1 MAQPIWNTTA
11 GSIGTF
17 PATIIMATQ
26 LSASPVSPAT
36 TITYTLL
43 SGTLPPGTTI
53 TIGGLISGTPTLV
66 TVDTTTTFTI
76 RATDNLSNIRDR
88 TFSITISGTAIP
100 EFTTPAGSVLS
111 TLDSVWIELPIEYSN
126 PDNTNQIVVEVQ
138 EGILPPGLEINPA
151 GVIRGYAN
159 PPTVSVTLT
168 EVETNATLTDGTSY
182 LITCTSTTQFTIGRP
197 VVFTSTVFGGIQNGE
212 TYYIKT
218 IDSSTTFSIT
228 STQNGDVFPLTS
240 ASGSMTVTLPA
251 TSFGQPTIRT
261 YSFILRLSRNL
272 GGDTATYSITV
283 VNQNTPVS
291 QGGPGY
297 TINSRI
303 PTILNTRPKTFIITD
318 NDPYSGYYIL
328 PPISPTVNAFIGT
341 IRSGEYFTFKIIGYD
356 FDGSSLTYDYVNLPV
371 ELTGDTETGWITGTP
386 TLNSTGLS
394 TFSFAVNVYKT
405 DSSSIGTTNFN
416 FSYNLSNEITDTII
430 WSTPSDLGTI
440 FNSSISTVNVF
451 AVADTELSYRITSGS
466 LPPNLLLLSNGE
478 ITGKVADQPTDTLL
492 EQNTETVFTFT
503 IQAYSALF
511 PAVQSTK
518 TFTITV
524 LQEYTQPT
532 DTLYIKAAPSIND
545 RNIINTLLTSETLIP
560 EEIVY
565 RPNDIYFGKA
575 TSIVYEH
582 AYGIYASE
590 IDEYLAAVTQNHYW
604 RNITLGE
611 IKTAV
616 AKNSLGEIIYEVVY
630 SEVIDNL
637 VNPAGISIQQEIIW
651 PRPIDL
657 GLGPWYTSITDI
669 HASYETVLGQEY
681 YTSLTPGFAQTLY
694 PNSLF
699 NMRNRVSQVVGQEF
713 DSRLLPLWMTS
724 QQENGG
730 TLGYTQAWVICYT
743 KPGIIVDGQ
752 LLTYAEFKATG
763 LTKTRTEGGVII
775 TDYFSSAETIKN
787 NINNNWP
794 YTLNQINFRIDR
806 FSVDKSETYNYD
818 KKLNPPAWT
827 GLPSATP
834 VPNPID
840 SENFYVLFPR
850 QTILPD
856 ESQY

>member
-1 MAQPIWNTTA
+1 MAQPIWNTPA
-11 GSIGTF
+11 GSIGTY
-17 PATIIMATQ
+17 PATLIMAAQ
-26 LSASPVSPAT
+26 LSASPVSPST
-36 TITYTLL
+36 TITYILL
-43 SGTLPPGTTI
+43 SGTLPPGITI
-53 TIGGLISGTPTLV
+53 TTSGLLSGTPTLV
-66 TVDTTTTFTI
+66 TTDTTSTFTV

-88 TFSITISGTAIP
+88 TFLITISGTAIP
-100 EFTTPAGSVLS
+100 EFTTPAGSVLN

-126 PDNTNQIVVEVQ
+126 PDNTNQIVVELQ

-151 GVIRGYAN
+151 GLIRGYAN
-159 PPTVSVTLT
+159 PPIINVTLT
-168 EVETNATLTDGTSY
+168 QVQTNATITEISTN

-197 VVFTSTVFGGIQNGE
+197 VVFTSTVFGGIVEGE

-218 IDSSTTFSIT
+218 INSTTTFTIT

-240 ASGSMTVTLPA
+240 DTGTMRVTLLA
-251 TSFGQPTIRT
+251 ISYGEPTIRT
-261 YSFILRLSRNL
+261 YSFILKLSSIL

-297 TINSRI
+297 TPNSRI
-303 PTILNTRPKTFIITD
+303 PTILNTRPKTFIIAVD
-318 NDPYSGYYIL
+318 DPYSGYYIL
-328 PPISPTVNAFIGT
+328 PPVSPTVNAFIGT
-341 IRSGEYFTFKIIGYD
+341 IRSGEYFTFKVIGYD
-356 FDGSSLTYDYVNLPV
+356 FDGTSLTYQYVNLPTGLV
-371 ELTGDTETGWITGTP
+371 GDTETGWITGTP
-386 TLNSTGLS
+386 TLNSIGLS
-394 TFSFAVNVYKT
+394 TFDFAVNVYKT
-405 DSSSIGTTNFN
+405 NNPSIDTTNFN
-416 FSYNLSNEITDTII
+416 FSYNLSNQITDNII
-430 WSTPSDLGTI
+430 WITPTNLGTI
-440 FNSSISTVNVF
+440 FNSSISTLNAV
-451 AVADTELSYRITSGS
+451 AVADTELSYRITSGA
-466 LPPNLLLLSNGE
+466 LPPNLILLSNGE

-492 EQNTETVFTFT
+492 EQNAETVFTVT

-575 TSIVYEH
+575 TSIIYEH

-590 IDEYLAAVTQNHYW
+590 INEYLAAVTQNHYW

-616 AKNSLGEIIYEVVY
+616 AKNSAGEIIYEVVY

-637 VNPAGISIQQEIIW
+637 VNPQGISIQQEIIW

-669 HASYETVLGQEY
+669 FTSYETVLGQEY
-681 YTSLTPGFAQTLY
+681 YTSLTPGNARTLY

-699 NMRNRVSQVVGQEF
+699 NMRNRVGQVVGQEY

-752 LLTYAEFKATG
+752 LLTYAEFKATE

-775 TDYFSSAETIKN
+775 TDYFSSSETIKN

-834 VPNPID
+834 VPDPID
-840 SENFYVLFPR
+840 SKDFYVLFPR
-850 QTILPD
+850 ETILPD

>member
-11 GSIGTF
+11 GSIGTY
-17 PATIIMATQ
+17 PAAILMATP

-43 SGTLPPGTTI
+43 SGTLPPGTSI
-53 TIGGLISGTPTLV
+53 TSSGVISGTPTLV

-88 TFSITISGTAIP
+88 TFSMTVSGSAIP
-100 EFTTPAGSVLS
+100 EFTTPAGSVLN

-126 PDNTNQIVVEVQ
+126 PDSTNEVVVELQ
-138 EGILPPGLEINPA
+138 EGILPPGLEINSA
-151 GVIRGYAN
+151 GIIRGYAN
-159 PPTVSVTLT
+159 PPTVNVTLT
-168 EVETNATLTDGTSY
+168 EVETNATITDGTSY
-182 LITCTSTTQFTIGRP
+182 LITCTSTTQFTVGRP
-197 VVFTSTVFGGIQNGE
+197 VVFTSTVFGGIEEGE

-218 IDSSTTFSIT
+218 VNSSTTFTIT
-228 STQNGDVFPLTS
+228 STQNGNIFPLTS
-240 ASGSMTVTLPA
+240 GSGSMTVTLPA
-251 TSFGQPTIRT
+251 ISFGQPTIRT
-261 YSFILRLSRNL
+261 YSFILRLSSSL
-272 GGDTATYSITV
+272 GGDTTTYSITV

-303 PTILNTRPKTFIITD
+303 PAILNTRPRTFTITD

-328 PPISPTVNAFIGT
+328 PPVSPTVNAFIGT

-356 FDGSSLTYDYVNLPV
+356 FDGSSLSYDYVNLPV

-394 TFSFAVNVYKT
+394 TFNFAVNVYKT
-405 DSSSIGTTNFN
+405 DSISIVTTNFN
-416 FSYNLSNEITDTII
+416 FSYNLSNEITDTIV
-430 WSTPSDLGTI
+430 WTTPSDLGSI
-440 FNSSISTVNVF
+440 FNSTVSTLNIF
-451 AVADTELSYRITSGS
+451 AVADTELSYRITSGA
-466 LPPNLLLLSNGE
+466 LPPNLLLLDNGE
-478 ITGKVADQPTDTLL
+478 ITGIVADQPTDTLL
-492 EQNTETVFTFT
+492 EQNAETVFTFT
-503 IQAYSALF
+503 IQAYSALY
-511 PAVQSTK
+511 PVVQATK

-524 LQEYTQPT
+524 IQEYTQPT
-532 DTLYIKAAPSIND
+532 DILYIKAAPSIND
-545 RNIINTLLTSETLIP
+545 RNILNTLLTSETLIP
-560 EEIVY
+560 EAMVY

-575 TSIVYEH
+575 TSIIYEH
-582 AYGIYASE
+582 AYGIYSSE

-637 VNPAGISIQQEIIW
+637 VNPAGISIQQEIVW

-669 HASYETVLGQEY
+669 FTSYETVLGQEY
-681 YTSLTPGFAQTLY
+681 YTSLSPGYAQTLY

-699 NMRNRVSQVVGQEF
+699 NMRNRVGQVVGQEY

-724 QQENGG
+724 QQANGG
-730 TLGYTQAWVICYT
+730 TLGYTQAWVICFT
-743 KPGIIVDGQ
+743 KPGF
-752 LLTYAEFKATG
+752 AN
-763 LTKTRTEGGVII
+763 
-775 TDYFSSAETIKN
+775 TIKN

-834 VPNPID
+834 VPDPLD
-840 SENFYVLFPR
+840 SKDFYVLFPR

>member
-1 MAQPIWNTTA
+1 
-11 GSIGTF
+11 
-17 PATIIMATQ
+17 
-26 LSASPVSPAT
+26 
-36 TITYTLL
+36 
-43 SGTLPPGTTI
+43 
-53 TIGGLISGTPTLV
+53 
-66 TVDTTTTFTI
+66 
-76 RATDNLSNIRDR
+76 
-88 TFSITISGTAIP
+88 
-100 EFTTPAGSVLS
+100 
-111 TLDSVWIELPIEYSN
+111 
-126 PDNTNQIVVEVQ
+126 
-138 EGILPPGLEINPA
+138 
-151 GVIRGYAN
+151 
-159 PPTVSVTLT
+159 
-168 EVETNATLTDGTSY
+168 
-182 LITCTSTTQFTIGRP
+182 
-197 VVFTSTVFGGIQNGE
+197 
-212 TYYIKT
+212 
-218 IDSSTTFSIT
+218 
-228 STQNGDVFPLTS
+228 
-240 ASGSMTVTLPA
+240 MTVTLPA

-261 YSFILRLSRNL
+261 YTFILRLLSTL
-272 GGDTATYSITV
+272 GGDTAIYSITV

-297 TINSRI
+297 TVNSRI

-328 PPISPTVNAFIGT
+328 PPVSPTVNAFIGT

-356 FDGSSLTYDYVNLPV
+356 FDGSSLTYEYVGLPV

-394 TFSFAVNVYKT
+394 TFNFAVNVYKT
-405 DSSSIGTTNFN
+405 DRTSIGTTNFN
-416 FSYNLSNEITDTII
+416 FNYNLSNEITDTII
-430 WSTPSDLGTI
+430 WTTLSDLGTI
-440 FNSSISTVNVF
+440 FNSTVSTLNVF
-451 AVADTELSYRITSGS
+451 ALADTELSYRVTNGA
-466 LPPNLLLLSNGE
+466 LPPNLILLTNGE
-478 ITGKVADQPTDTLL
+478 ITGRVADQPTDTLL
-492 EQNTETVFTFT
+492 EQNAETIFTFT
-503 IQAYSALF
+503 IQAYSALY
-511 PAVQSTK
+511 PAVQSSK

-560 EEIVY
+560 EAIVY

-575 TSIVYEH
+575 TSIIYEH

-616 AKNSLGEIIYEVVY
+616 AKNSAGEIIYEVVY

-637 VNPAGISIQQEIIW
+637 VNPSGVSIQQEILW

-669 HASYETVLGQEY
+669 FTSYETVLGQDY
-681 YTSLTPGFAQTLY
+681 YTSLTPGYAQTLY
-694 PNSLF
+694 PNSLS
-699 NMRNRVSQVVGQEF
+699 NMRNRISQVVGQEY

-724 QQENGG
+724 QQANGG

-763 LTKTRTEGGVII
+763 LKKTRTEGGVIV

-787 NINNNWP
+787 NINNSWP
-794 YTLNQINFRIDR
+794 YTLNQINFKIDR

-834 VPNPID
+834 IPDPLNSKD
-840 SENFYVLFPR
+840 FYVLFPR

>member
-11 GSIGTF
+11 GSIGTY

-53 TIGGLISGTPTLV
+53 TSSGLISGTPTLV

-88 TFSITISGTAIP
+88 TFSMTISGSAIP
-100 EFTTPAGSVLS
+100 EFTTPAGSVLN

-126 PDNTNQIVVEVQ
+126 PDNTNEVVVELQ
-138 EGILPPGLEINPA
+138 EGILPPGLEINST
-151 GVIRGYAN
+151 GLIRGYAN

-168 EVETNATLTDGTSY
+168 EVATNATITDGTSY
-182 LITCTSTTQFTIGRP
+182 LITCTSTTQFTVGRP
-197 VVFTSTVFGGIQNGE
+197 VVFTSTVFGGVEEGE

-218 IDSSTTFSIT
+218 INSSTTFTIAA
-228 STQNGDVFPLTS
+228 TQNGDVFPLTS
-240 ASGSMTVTLPA
+240 ATGSMTVTLPA
-251 TSFGQPTIRT
+251 ISFGQPTIRT
-261 YSFILRLSRNL
+261 YSFILRLSSNL
-272 GGDTATYSITV
+272 GSDTATYSITV

-328 PPISPTVNAFIGT
+328 PPVSPTVNAFIGT
-341 IRSGEYFTFKIIGYD
+341 IRSGEYFTFKVIGYD
-356 FDGSSLTYDYVNLPV
+356 FDGSSLTYEYVNLPV
-371 ELTGDTETGWITGTP
+371 TVTGDTETGWITGTP
-386 TLNSTGLS
+386 TLNSIGLS
-394 TFSFAVNVYKT
+394 TFNFAVNVYKT
-405 DSSSIGTTNFN
+405 DNPSIGTTNFN

-430 WSTPSDLGTI
+430 WTTLSDLGTI
-440 FNSSISTVNVF
+440 FNSTISTLKVV
-451 AVADTELSYRITSGS
+451 AVADTELSYRITSGE
-466 LPPNLLLLSNGE
+466 LPPNLLLSDNGE
-478 ITGKVADQPTDTLL
+478 ITGIVADQPTDTLL
-492 EQNTETVFTFT
+492 EQNVETVFTVT
-503 IQAYSALF
+503 IQAYSSLY
-511 PAVQSTK
+511 PVVQATK

-524 LQEYTQPT
+524 IQEYTQPT

-545 RNIINTLLTSETLIP
+545 RNILNTLLTSETLIP
-560 EEIVY
+560 EAMVY

-575 TSIVYEH
+575 TSIIYEH

-616 AKNSLGEIIYEVVY
+616 AKNSAGEIIYEVVY

-637 VNPAGISIQQEIIW
+637 VNPAGVSIQQEIYW
-651 PRPIDL
+651 PRLIDL
-657 GLGPWYTSITDI
+657 SLGPWYTSITDI
-669 HASYETVLGQEY
+669 FTSYDTVLGQDY
-681 YTSLTPGFAQTLY
+681 YTSLTPGNAQTLY

-699 NMRNRVSQVVGQEF
+699 NMRNRVGQVVGQEF

-724 QQENGG
+724 QQANGG

-752 LLTYAEFKATG
+752 LLTYAEFEATG
-763 LTKTRTEGGVII
+763 LTKTRTQGGII
-775 TDYFSSAETIKN
+775 VTDYFSYAETIKN
-787 NINNNWP
+787 NINDNWP

-818 KKLNPPAWT
+818 KKFNPPAWT

-834 VPNPID
+834 VPDPLD
-840 SENFYVLFPR
+840 SKDFYVLFPR

>member
-1 MAQPIWNTTA
+1 MAQPVWNTPA
-11 GSIGTF
+11 GSIGTY
-17 PATIIMATQ
+17 PATLIMATQ

-36 TITYTLL
+36 IITYTLL
-43 SGTLPPGTTI
+43 SGTLPSGTTI
-53 TIGGLISGTPTLV
+53 TSSGLISGTPTLV
-66 TVDTTTTFTI
+66 TIDTTTTFTI

-88 TFSITISGTAIP
+88 TFSMTVSGTAIP
-100 EFTTPAGSVLS
+100 EFSTPAGSILN

-126 PDNTNQIVVEVQ
+126 PESTNQVVVELQ

-151 GVIRGYAN
+151 GVIRGYAT
-159 PPTVSVTLT
+159 PPTVTVTLT
-168 EVETNATLTDGTSY
+168 EVDTNATLTDGTSY
-182 LITCTSTTQFTIGRP
+182 LITCTSTTQFTVGRP
-197 VVFTSTVFGGIQNGE
+197 VIFTSTVFGGIEEGE
-212 TYYIKT
+212 TYYIRS
-218 IDSSTTFSIT
+218 INSTTTFTIAA
-228 STQNGDVFPLTS
+228 TQNGDVFSLTS

-251 TSFGQPTIRT
+251 ISFGQPTIRT
-261 YSFILRLSRNL
+261 YSFILRLSSNL
-272 GGDTATYSITV
+272 GGDTVTYSITV

-303 PTILNTRPKTFIITD
+303 PTILNTRPRTFIITD

-328 PPISPTVNAFIGT
+328 PPVSPTVNAFIGT
-341 IRSGEYFTFKIIGYD
+341 IRSGEYFTFKVIGYD
-356 FDGSSLTYDYVNLPV
+356 FDGSSLTYEYIDLPAD
-371 ELTGDTETGWITGTP
+371 LTGDTETGWITGTP
-386 TLNSTGLS
+386 TLNSIGLS
-394 TFSFAVNVYKT
+394 TFNFSVNVYKT
-405 DSSSIGTTNFN
+405 DNTSIGTPNFN

-440 FNSSISTVNVF
+440 FNSTISTLNVI
-451 AVADTELSYRITSGS
+451 AIADTELSYRITSGA
-466 LPPNLLLLSNGE
+466 LPPNLLLLDNGE
-478 ITGKVADQPTDTLL
+478 ITGIVANQPTDTLL
-492 EQNTETVFTFT
+492 EQNAETVFTVN
-503 IQAYSALF
+503 IQAYSALY
-511 PAVQSTK
+511 PVVQATK

-524 LQEYTQPT
+524 IQEYTQPT

-545 RNIINTLLTSETLIP
+545 RNILNTLLSSETLIP
-560 EEIVY
+560 EAMVY
-565 RPNDIYFGKA
+565 RPNDIYFGKS
-575 TSIVYEH
+575 TSIIYEH
-582 AYGIYASE
+582 AYGIYSSE

-616 AKNSLGEIIYEVVY
+616 AKNSAGEIIYEVVY

-637 VNPAGISIQQEIIW
+637 VNPLGVSIQQEIYW

-657 GLGPWYTSITDI
+657 NLGPWYTSITDI
-669 HASYETVLGQEY
+669 FTSYDTVLGQDY
-681 YTSLTPGFAQTLY
+681 YTSLTPGYAQTLY

-699 NMRNRVSQVVGQEF
+699 NMRNRVGQVVGQEF

-724 QQENGG
+724 QQSNGG

-743 KPGIIVDGQ
+743 KPGIIVDGE

-763 LTKTRTEGGVII
+763 LTKTRTEGGVIV

-787 NINNNWP
+787 NINNNWS

-818 KKLNPPAWT
+818 KRLNPPAWT

-834 VPNPID
+834 VPDPLD
-840 SENFYVLFPR
+840 SKDFYVLFPR

>member
-1 MAQPIWNTTA
+1 MAQPNWNTPA
-11 GSIGTF
+11 GSIGTY
-17 PATIIMATQ
+17 PATILMATQ

-36 TITYTLL
+36 SITYTLL
-43 SGTLPPGTTI
+43 SGTLPLGTTI
-53 TIGGLISGTPTLV
+53 TSSGLISGTPTLV

-88 TFSITISGTAIP
+88 TFSMTVSGTAIP
-100 EFTTPAGSVLS
+100 EFTTPAGSILN

-126 PDNTNQIVVEVQ
+126 PDSTNQVVVELQ

-159 PPTVSVTLT
+159 PPTVTVTLT

-182 LITCTSTTQFTIGRP
+182 LITCTSTTQFTVGRP
-197 VVFTSTVFGGIQNGE
+197 VIFTSTVFGGIVEGE
-212 TYYIKT
+212 TYYIRT
-218 IDSSTTFSIT
+218 INSTTTFTIAA
-228 STQNGDVFPLTS
+228 TQNGDVFSLTA

-251 TSFGQPTIRT
+251 ISFGQPTIRT
-261 YSFILRLSRNL
+261 YSFILRLSSNL
-272 GGDTATYSITV
+272 GGDTVTYSITV
-283 VNQNTPVS
+283 INQNTPVS

-303 PTILNTRPKTFIITD
+303 PTILNTRPRTFIITD
-318 NDPYSGYYIL
+318 NDPFSGYYIL
-328 PPISPTVNAFIGT
+328 PPVSPTVNAFIGT

-356 FDGSSLTYDYVNLPV
+356 FDGSSLTYEYIDLPAY
-371 ELTGDTETGWITGTP
+371 LTGDTETGWITGTP

-394 TFSFAVNVYKT
+394 TFNFAVNVYKT
-405 DSSSIGTTNFN
+405 DNTSIGTTNFN

-440 FNSSISTVNVF
+440 FNSTISTLNVI
-451 AVADTELSYRITSGS
+451 AIADTELSYRITSGA
-466 LPPNLLLLSNGE
+466 LPPNLLLLDNGE
-478 ITGKVADQPTDTLL
+478 ITGIVADQPTDTLL
-492 EQNTETVFTFT
+492 EQNVETIFTVN
-503 IQAYSALF
+503 IQAYSALY
-511 PAVQSTK
+511 PVVQATK

-524 LQEYTQPT
+524 IQEYIQPT

-545 RNIINTLLTSETLIP
+545 RNILNTLLTSETLIP
-560 EEIVY
+560 EAMVY
-565 RPNDIYFGKA
+565 RPNDIYFGKS
-575 TSIVYEH
+575 TSIIYEH
-582 AYGIYASE
+582 AYGIYSSE

-616 AKNSLGEIIYEVVY
+616 AKNSAGEIIYEVVY

-637 VNPAGISIQQEIIW
+637 VNPLGVSIQQQIYW

-669 HASYETVLGQEY
+669 FTSYDTVLGQDY
-681 YTSLTPGFAQTLY
+681 YTSLTPGYAQTLY

-699 NMRNRVSQVVGQEF
+699 NMRNRVGQVVGQEF

-724 QQENGG
+724 QQANGG

-743 KPGIIVDGQ
+743 KPG
-752 LLTYAEFKATG
+752 FAT
-763 LTKTRTEGGVII
+763 I
-775 TDYFSSAETIKN
+775 IKN

-818 KKLNPPAWT
+818 KRLNPPAWT

-834 VPNPID
+834 VPDPLD
-840 SENFYVLFPR
+840 SKDFYVLFPR

-856 ESQY
+856 ETQY